1 MKLEDQVVLVTGGN
15 RGLGAEIVRSFVR
28 EGAKVIVN
36 YYQNHGQADALIRAL
51 KQEYQS
57 DIIAIQG
64 DIRDRA
70 AMDQLFLTAKT
81 HFGSPIT
88 TIVNNA
94 LVNFKFDPVHRKN
107 AEDIRWYDFLAQL
120 EGAIQGSLNT
130 IQAGLEGMKQAQF
143 GRIINIGTNLV
154 QNPVVP
160 YHDYNT
166 AKSALLSFTRNMA
179 KDLGSFGIH
188 VNMVSGGLLQI
199 TDASRATSE
208 EVFKI
213 IEQNTPLGKVT
224 TPAEVAD
231 AILYFAC
238 PWSRGV
244 TGQNLIVDGGLVM
257 N

>member
-1 MKLEDQVVLVTGGN
+1 MKLEDQIALITGGN
-15 RGLGAEIVRSFVR
+15 RGLGAEIARSFAR
-28 EGAKVIVN
+28 EGAKVVIN
-36 YYQNHGQADALIRAL
+36 YYQNKAQAEDLAAELKARYQVDVIAL
-51 KQEYQS
+51 
-57 DIIAIQG
+57 QG
-64 DIRDRA
+64 DIRDQS
-70 AMDQLFLTAKT
+70 AMMTLFAEAKDQ
-81 HFGSPIT
+81 FGAPIT

-94 LVNFKFDPVHRKN
+94 LVNFKFDPINRKDAGN
-107 AEDIRWYDFLAQL
+107 IGWHDFLAQL
-120 EGAIQGSLNT
+120 EGAVQGSLNT
-130 IQAGLEGMKQAQF
+130 IQAGLADMKAANF

-154 QNPVVP
+154 QNPVVA

-179 KDLGSFGIH
+179 KDLGVNGINI
-188 VNMVSGGLLQI
+188 NMVSGGLLQI
-199 TDASRATSE
+199 TDASSATSE

-231 AILYFAC
+231 TVLYFAS

-244 TGQNLIVDGGLVM
+244 TGQNIMVDGGLVM

>member
-1 MKLEDQVVLVTGGN
+1 MKFEDQVVLVTGGN
-15 RGLGAEIVRSFVR
+15 RGLGAQIVRSFAR
-28 EGAKVIVN
+28 EGAKVVIN
-36 YYQNHGQADALIRAL
+36 FYQNKTQAEALVTELNTHDEKQVIAL
-51 KQEYQS
+51 
-57 DIIAIQG
+57 QG
-64 DIRDRA
+64 DIRDRE
-70 AMDQLFLTAKT
+70 AMRELFEQARRA
-81 HFGSPIT
+81 FGAPIT

-94 LVNFKFDPVHRKN
+94 LVNFKFDPVNRQN
-107 AEDIRWYDFLAQL
+107 VENITWEDFLGQL

-130 IQAGLEGMKQAQF
+130 IQAGLKDMKEARF

-179 KDLGSFGIH
+179 KELGVFGIN
-188 VNMVSGGLLQI
+188 VNMVSGGLLQT
-199 TDASRATSE
+199 TDASSATSE
-208 EVFKI
+208 EVFKMI
-213 IEQNTPLGKVT
+213 AQNTPLGKVT

-231 AILYFAC
+231 TVLYFAS

-244 TGQNLIVDGGLVM
+244 TGQNIMVDGGLVM

>member
-1 MKLEDQVVLVTGGN
+1 MKLAEQVVLVTGGN
-15 RGLGAEIVRSFVR
+15 RGLGAEIARSFAK
-28 EGAKVIVN
+28 EGAKVIIN
-36 YYQNHGQADALIRAL
+36 YYQNDAQAEALAEQL
-51 KQEYQS
+51 SSEYQTTV
-57 DIIAIQG
+57 IALQG
-64 DIRDRA
+64 DIHQRCDV
-70 AMDQLFLTAKT
+70 DLLFTNGKEIV
-81 HFGSPIT
+81 GSPIT

-94 LVNFKFDPVHRKN
+94 LVHFKFDPINRKN
-107 AEDIRWYDFLAQL
+107 AEEIHWSDFLAQL
-120 EGAIQGSLNT
+120 EGAVQGSLNV
-130 IQAGLEGMKQAQF
+130 IQAGLVDMKESRF

-179 KDLGSFGIH
+179 KELGAFGIN
-188 VNMVSGGLLQI
+188 VNMVSGGLLQT
-199 TDASRATSE
+199 TDASSATSE
-208 EVFKI
+208 EIFQI

-231 AILYFAC
+231 TVLYFAS